1 MQDLYNS
8 KSGRFY
14 RFNLKA
20 VPPTQWSTQALLVA
34 IQATAEAYLVDMMQD
49 GLCVAI
55 HAKHVTLTAKDM
67 RLVRR
72 IRNSSDAFELDPN
85 MP

>member
-8 KSGRFY
+8 KSRRFY

-20 VPPTQWSTQALLVA
+20 VPPTRWLAQALLA
-34 IQATAEAYLVDMMQD
+34 IQAVAEAYLDNMMQD

-55 HAKHVTLTAKDM
+55 HAKNVTLTAKNM
-67 RLVRR
+67 RLVCR
-72 IRNSSDAFELDPN
+72 IHNSSDAFELDPN